1 MTAVKYSKTGTKSPT
16 AVKLQ
21 ANVFG
26 LVPENHELLKAA
38 YLAYLAD
45 IRNNL
50 AITKTRGLVR
60 GGGRKP
66 WRQKGTGRARFGST
80 RNPIWRGGGVVFGP
94 TGNENYRRK
103 LSRQQKNQALRQ
115 ALSIADKENRIK
127 LVEEFDRDSTKV
139 KIMQNYLNKLSAQGS
154 ILLIVESK
162 AEAITR
168 STANLPTVKV
178 VTANYLTV
186 FDVLNADCL
195 VIEQSA
201 LDVIHKW
208 LGEDKA

>member
-1 MTAVKYSKTGTKSPT
+1 MTAVKYSKTGAKLPT

-21 ANVFG
+21 TDVFG
-26 LVPENHELLKAA
+26 LVPPNHELLKAA

-45 IRNNL
+45 NRNNL
-50 AITKTRGLVR
+50 AVTKTRGLVR

-94 TGNENYRRK
+94 TGNENYTRK
-103 LSRQQKNQALRQ
+103 LSKQQKNQALRQ
-115 ALSIADKENRIK
+115 ALSLADKENRII
-127 LVEEFDRDSTKV
+127 LVEEFNRKSTKV

-154 ILLIVESK
+154 ILLIVDTK
-162 AEAITR
+162 AEAIIR
-168 STANLPTVKV
+168 STANLPTVKI

-195 VIEQSA
+195 IIEQVA
-201 LDVIHKW
+201 LDTIHKW
-208 LGEDKA
+208 LGGDKS